1 MKVADSNMQ
10 ASATRPS
17 PFIRSQK
24 KRLVASAVGA
34 VMLIIGSG
42 TTGRAQDTGD
52 TARARHFMVA
62 TANPMAS
69 HAASVVLEHGGNAVD
84 AAIAGQMVLAVV
96 EPQASG
102 LGGGSAIMYWDKGSR
117 KLDFYDGLASA
128 PASVPQDYAHDASG
142 QRLPTDALERSG
154 RVVAVPGTLRTL
166 ALLHARYG
174 RLPWADLFTDA
185 IRLARDGFPL
195 PGYLHLVLTERPELS
210 RLPAFAQY
218 FDDRGHPLPQATTL
232 HNEAL
237 AQTLE
242 HVAKDGAEYLYK
254 PEFAAK
260 IGAAVAT
267 GAYPGKI
274 VPSDLAGY
282 RVRERAPLCI
292 TAFGRRICSAAPP
305 VAGGL
310 SVLQQLAI
318 LDRLNI
324 GHYAPGSV
332 EAAHLLLE
340 ASRLAE
346 ADRRKYAADPDFV
359 PVATAQLLDPAYLD
373 SRAALVS
380 DSRAMDRVAPGT
392 LTQHAFA
399 QPVSDAMTV
408 PATTHLAIRD
418 SKGNALSF
426 TTTINLNFGADIIVD
441 GVVLNNAITN
451 FATRPVVDGQTVA
464 NIAAPGKRPIT
475 TMAPTIVFGKDGQPE
490 VIIGAGGGARIIDS
504 VVQTLVGYLAWG
516 QNIRTAIEQPRIGAQ
531 NRGQEL
537 ERGTAAAGL
546 EKSLRDMGHKPKIA
560 VMNAA
565 VQAITV
571 GPDGMQGWG
580 DPHRDG
586 VAMGQ

>member
-1 MKVADSNMQ
+1 MQ
-10 ASATRPS
+10 ASAPNPPPS
-17 PFIRSQK
+17 FRSRK
-24 KRLVASAVGA
+24 KRLAAGAVGTL
-34 VMLIIGSG
+34 MLIFGSATMG
-42 TTGRAQDTGD
+42 QAQETDSAAT
-52 TARARHFMVA
+52 ARHFMVA
-62 TANPMAS
+62 TANPLAS
-69 HAASVVLEHGGNAVD
+69 QAASNVLAQGGNAVD

-102 LGGGSAIMYWDKGSR
+102 LGGGSAIMYWDKAQK
-117 KLDFYDGLASA
+117 KLAFYDGLASA
-128 PASVPQDYAHDASG
+128 PASVPQDYAHDAAG
-142 QRLPTDALERSG
+142 KHLPPEALARSG

-166 ALLHARYG
+166 ALLHARSG
-174 RLPWADLFTDA
+174 KMPWASLFTDA
-185 IRLARDGFPL
+185 IRLARNGFPL
-195 PGYLHLVLTERPELS
+195 PGYLHLVLTERPELAHV
-210 RLPAFAQY
+210 PALAQY
-218 FDDRGHPLPQATTL
+218 FDETGHPLPVATTV
-232 HNEAL
+232 HNEPL

-242 HVAKDGAEYLYK
+242 HVAHEGAEYLYK
-254 PEFAAK
+254 PAFARK
-260 IGAAVAT
+260 IETAVAT
-267 GAYPGKI
+267 GPYPGTI
-274 VPSDLAGY
+274 VPADLAAY

-292 TAFGRRICSAAPP
+292 TAFKRRICSAAPP

-318 LDRLNI
+318 LDRLDI
-324 GHYAPGSV
+324 GRYAPGSV
-332 EAAHLLLE
+332 QAAHLLLE

-359 PVATAQLLDPAYLD
+359 PVATAQLLDSAYLD

-380 DSRAMDRVAPGT
+380 DSTAMEKVMPGA
-392 LTQHAFA
+392 LAQHAFMHPA
-399 QPVSDAMTV
+399 SDAMTV

-418 SKGNALSF
+418 SKGNAVSF
-426 TTTINLNFGADIIVD
+426 TTTINLNFGADIVVD

-451 FATRPVVDGQTVA
+451 FATLPVVDGQPVA

-531 NRGQEL
+531 NHNQEL
-537 ERGTAAAGL
+537 ERGTKAAAL
-546 EKSLRDMGHKPKIA
+546 EPELRKMGHKPKIA

-571 GPDGMQGWG
+571 GPDGLQGWG